1 MVRAAMHVPLLQ
13 LRGQVD
19 RGGVI
24 SRSTQPEDYSIVHP
38 HQRVVAGWSL
48 SEWPDEGGLVAVDVH
63 LLVLRL
69 AAVYREYEGRGPID
83 GLGEVGSVVSAH
95 AHELKRHLRY
105 LRGV

>member
-13 LRGQVD
+13 LRGQID
-19 RGGVI
+19 RGGVV
-24 SRSTQPEDYSIVHP
+24 SRSAQPEDYSIVHP

-69 AAVYREYEGRGPID
+69 AAVYGKDEGRGPVD
-83 GLGEVGSVVSAH
+83 GLGEIGGVVGAH
-95 AHELKRHLRY
+95 AHELKPHLRT
-105 LRGV
+105 RR